1 MSHMPNDILRR
12 TTSRRTSDG
21 LRQENIPSMYISS
34 QHQRFISAGL
44 DRQFPMSFR
53 SEENSE
59 LHAHVSRPLIQLQHS
74 RRSNTS
80 SPPTRT
86 HGSQKP
92 PIPFPGS
99 MKGDPRQPNVGSFI
113 SHPGQAYY
121 EYMQPTT
128 SGMYPGLSSAHQVA
142 PKGRPRQRSFP
153 LMSRKKHEVLFRRAD
168 NKHYG
173 YSKLD
178 QSFGEHLPFTN
189 FRQQAELAEHK
200 MLPTALYTN
209 SNLKRS
215 EIPKGEIPGIHRP
228 LVQKRTVHDYFLSL
242 ANVKKEK
249 STRRE
254 ITAPS
259 TKHGAFQFSLI
270 DLSEALPN
278 CVNGNGL
285 QPSSKMLRSAIP
297 SFAEIPSLVGRERS
311 LGSTPGKSPMFK
323 MDARADQYILERMKS
338 ERMRSIEERI
348 LRSINPSKES
358 ERKHLKAVRC
368 MHELIRRH
376 SRGQGHRSRNGN
388 VQVYPHGS
396 YASKTY
402 LPDSAVDVTAYFVT
416 KFDKKRGE
424 YKKNFW
430 AQQVAHALA
439 QNDNIHGDARLTDV
453 AVSQDPIFGTQIL
466 HCAVD
471 EVPIRVSLNRV
482 DVLESL
488 ALLET
493 VDVMV
498 GHDHLVKRTILLVKT
513 WARNEARILKNGM
526 LNGYAIQRIVLTVFN
541 CFHSHIR
548 TPMQGFYCTLA
559 YLNSFD
565 WEWHALDVG
574 GAIQRSSLPDRIL
587 LADNSGC
594 SIPRSTHSLLSAS
607 VIAKYTTAA
616 HKIGNYV
623 RLENG
628 AINIIESTEGKAYNN
643 LTSHIGREGAE
654 RIKGEIAKAVSI
666 MNRAVREEG
675 GIQAI
680 KTNNSMEDVF
690 SATLRT
696 YSGRPA
702 IDFVV
707 VNEERRSSSHPNRMS
722 YEGLAGETAVRADT
736 PPRDS
741 HPGIGQRVQA
751 TAESRVWKDQKQYD
765 GCLFELDPFA
775 TSMEIIQQSL
785 AHAKQ
790 FQSPVDITE
799 MQLVA
804 IIAVILDRHGKLPIG
819 ALGRLI
825 RTAINSFS
833 LPQVIQDC
841 GGIKAFLMRHN
852 YVFILGENHPNNPL
866 VHLDK
871 RGINN
876 TNGEVSADP
885 LIMSMV
891 NKVISQT
898 GGVVPKPNSSS
909 NSHKKKTGG
918 MPMASQHHHFHAAGP
933 HRARWAFGRRR
944 TMPLSSRGSRPLGR
958 PSGGKTKHISPPH
971 F

>member
-628 AINIIESTEGKAYNN
+628 LRKQKERKGNRMGSGSVPDVCFFFFFPSPAGAINIIESTEGKAYNN

-696 YSGRPA
+696 YSGSEYRPRHSVFSRFVSLTLQSDASNGFSRPA

-707 VNEERRSSSHPNRMS
+707 VNEERSLNCVDAPLYYSRSSSHPNRMS

-866 VHLDK
+866 V
-871 RGINN
+871 
-876 TNGEVSADP
+876 ADP
-885 LIMSMV
+885 A
-891 NKVISQT
+891 KC
-898 GGVVPKPNSSS
+898 KP
-909 NSHKKKTGG
+909 
-918 MPMASQHHHFHAAGP
+918 
-933 HRARWAFGRRR
+933 ARGLA
-944 TMPLSSRGSRPLGR
+944 
-958 PSGGKTKHISPPH
+958 
-971 F
+971 